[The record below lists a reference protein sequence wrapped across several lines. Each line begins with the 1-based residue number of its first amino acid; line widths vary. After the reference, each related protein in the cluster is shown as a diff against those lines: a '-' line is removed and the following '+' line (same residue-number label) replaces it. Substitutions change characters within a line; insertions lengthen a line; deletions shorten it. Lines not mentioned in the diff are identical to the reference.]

1 MKVYTKIT
9 IDMNTGQTVEE
20 ESFDYDG
27 PLALAYGTGP
37 GSGGGGGGPGGG
49 TGTGPDGPGDQGGPS
64 WPYGDD
70 DSKSSDDTS
79 SDDEEDEYEKMLQT
93 FYEMF
98 QAISSGEYNKTGQLV
113 GGRGNVGSSFSYM
126 PQLQQDALSMQLAA
140 FAPWASDYQ
149 WNNPQDTD
157 DDSWFDSL
165 FDAALFGGATKL
177 FCWVAR
183 EVYGEDNKKWI
194 VFWTWLNFKAPK
206 WFSKLYMCHGER
218 FAKWISDKPKIKW
231 VIRKW
236 MDSRISGRCSNGVFA

>member
-1 MKVYTKIT
+1 MKIYTKIT
-9 IDMNTGQTVEE
+9 IDMNTGETVEE
-20 ESFDYDG
+20 EYYNYDG
-27 PLALAYGTGP
+27 PVEMCMPDPDMGP
-37 GSGGGGGGPGGG
+37 GQGMGDDPSGQ
-49 TGTGPDGPGDQGGPS
+49 DGPS

-70 DSKSSDDTS
+70 DSKSDDTS

-183 EVYGEDNKKWI
+183 EVYGE
-194 VFWTWLNFKAPK
+194 
-206 WFSKLYMCHGER
+206 
-218 FAKWISDKPKIKW
+218 
-231 VIRKW
+231 VIQ
-236 MDSRISGRCSNGVFA
+236 DG